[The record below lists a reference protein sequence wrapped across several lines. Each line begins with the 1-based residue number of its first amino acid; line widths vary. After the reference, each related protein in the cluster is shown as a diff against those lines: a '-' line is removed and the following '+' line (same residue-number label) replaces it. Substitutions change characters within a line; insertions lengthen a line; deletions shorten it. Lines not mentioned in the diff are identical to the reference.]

1 MERITCSIFRPK
13 DPMSSMALL
22 IWFYK
27 EKVSLALFVQ
37 TSTQRVLQT

>member
-27 EKVSLALFVQ
+27 EKVSLAFVQ
-37 TSTQRVLQT
+37 TSTQSVLET